1 VFHSTPYYHTIT
13 GLDYHQMICLI
24 CSDFPR
30 NLMIETIK
38 TLPLAKKGNQ
48 ISVKTGVSTIQTIF
62 KL

>member
-1 VFHSTPYYHTIT
+1 
-13 GLDYHQMICLI
+13 
-24 CSDFPR
+24 
-30 NLMIETIK
+30 MIETIK